1 MLTENEV
8 LSYVELAKK
17 GDKTAK
23 EILYKNNT
31 PLVKSII
38 RRFKNKGIEYEDLF
52 QIGSLGFLKA
62 INNFDVSF
70 GVKFS
75 TYAVPMIVGEVKRY
89 IRDNGAIKVSRNVK
103 ILASKINRFIDEY
116 QTYNADSPSVETIA
130 NEFSVTT
137 EEVVL
142 ALDSSKM
149 PVSIYDRVDGD
160 EEGLELQEKLTDTE
174 TEEETIL
181 KIELYSQLEKLPDR
195 EKRIIILRY
204 FRAQTQSEIAKS
216 MGISQVQVS
225 RLENKIINKL
235 RQNFSLKKT
244 AD

>member
-1 MLTENEV
+1 MLSENEV

-62 INNFDVSF
+62 IINFDASF

-89 IRDNGAIKVSRNVK
+89 IRDNGTIKVSRNIK

-116 QTYNADSPSVETIA
+116 QTHNANSPSVETIA
-130 NEFSVTT
+130 SEFSVT
-137 EEVVL
+137 EEDVVL

-160 EEGLELQEKLTDTE
+160 EEGLELQEKLSDTE
-174 TEEETIL
+174 SEEETIL
-181 KIELYSQLEKLPDR
+181 KIELYSEIEKLPDR

-204 FRAQTQSEIAKS
+204 FRAQTQSEVAKS

-225 RLENKIINKL
+225 RLENKIISKL
-235 RQNFSLKKT
+235 RNNFSIKKER
-244 AD
+244 

>member
-1 MLTENEV
+1 MLSENEV

-62 INNFDVSF
+62 IINFDASF

-89 IRDNGAIKVSRNVK
+89 IRDNGTIKVSRNIK
-103 ILASKINRFIDEY
+103 ILSSKINRFIDELKTIENDISKKKY
-116 QTYNADSPSVETIA
+116 YKERHFHYDLRAYNDLRPDDSGKNVSTYDICLSKSTTLLA
-130 NEFSVTT
+130 NYFLTT
-137 EEVVL
+137 T
-142 ALDSSKM
+142 S
-149 PVSIYDRVDGD
+149 D
-160 EEGLELQEKLTDTE
+160 E
-174 TEEETIL
+174 
-181 KIELYSQLEKLPDR
+181 
-195 EKRIIILRY
+195 
-204 FRAQTQSEIAKS
+204 
-216 MGISQVQVS
+216 
-225 RLENKIINKL
+225 
-235 RQNFSLKKT
+235 
-244 AD
+244 

>member
-1 MLTENEV
+1 MLSEKEV

-62 INNFDVSF
+62 IINFDASF

-89 IRDNGAIKVSRNVK
+89 IRDNGTIKVSRNIK

-116 QTYNADSPSVETIA
+116 QTHNANSPSVETIA
-130 NEFSVTT
+130 SEFSVT
-137 EEVVL
+137 EEDVVL

-160 EEGLELQEKLTDTE
+160 EEGLELQEKLSDTE
-174 TEEETIL
+174 SEEETIL
-181 KIELYSQLEKLPDR
+181 KIELYSEIEKLPDR

-204 FRAQTQSEIAKS
+204 FRAQTQSEVAKS

-225 RLENKIINKL
+225 RLENKIISKL
-235 RQNFSLKKT
+235 RNNFSIKKT